1 MKQKK
6 RNFGQHYITNMRP
19 VFNRRAL
26 YTDTT
31 CNYVEPAEPEAYS
44 KVRIR
49 FRTGRNNVDRVY
61 LEHEDASIPM
71 YKLENGELF
80 DIYEQ
85 IIFIEDRKFAYH
97 FKIQAGTIECYYDCR
112 NVVSEPDPSCNFEI
126 YPDFHTPDWM
136 KGAVMY
142 QIYTDRFCNGDPTN
156 DVLDREY
163 FYLGDYVHRVPQEEW
178 DKYPEHMG
186 VREFYGGDL
195 QGVMNKLDYLQDLG
209 VEVIYFNPLFVSPSN
224 HKYDTQDY
232 DNIDPHFG
240 PLAVDEG
247 EVLPQGDTDN
257 THATR
262 YRSRVTDKRNLE
274 QANLLFAKLVQEA
287 HKRHMRVIIDG
298 VFNHCGSFNK
308 WLDREK
314 IYSNREGYLKGA
326 FVSADSPYRD
336 YFYFQDKSRERW
348 PDNPTYDGWWGHDTL
363 PKLHYENS
371 EALCQYMMHI
381 AEKWLKPPYNADGW
395 RLDVAADL
403 GSNPEANH
411 KFWKTFRKCVK
422 HVNPE
427 AIIIAEHYGNPAPWL
442 QGDEWDTIMNYD
454 AFMEP
459 ISWFFTGMEK
469 HSDVFRMDLLG
480 NAGMFWDA
488 MIYNGRKLPE
498 SSALT
503 SMNELSNHD
512 HSRFLTRTNHMVGR
526 CDKLGSENASVG
538 VNPAVM
544 REAVALQF
552 TWTGA
557 PTIYYGDEAGV
568 CGFTDPDNRR
578 TYPWGHEDQQMIA
591 FHKTMIRIHKSCP
604 ELRTGSLKNM
614 GSGQNYLTYGRFDR
628 KAQTLVL
635 INNNN
640 REIELDIPVWYIEVP
655 KETTMTCL
663 VASDAQGFHEAPLK
677 LSVRGGK
684 VHVVLPPYSAQVYR
698 HVNEEVD

>member
-1 MKQKK
+1 MNTNI
-6 RNFGQHYITNMRP
+6 RNFRQKYITNMRP
-19 VFNRRAL
+19 VFNRQAL

-31 CNYVEPAEPEAYS
+31 ESYVVPADPEPYS
-44 KVRIR
+44 RVKIR
-49 FRTGRNNVDRVY
+49 FRTARNNVDNVY
-61 LEHEDASIPM
+61 LEHEDVSIRM

-85 IIFIEDRKFAYH
+85 TVFIEDRTYTYH
-97 FKIQAGTIECYYDCR
+97 FKIQSGGIECFYDCR
-112 NVVSEPDPSCNFEI
+112 STVSSPDAGCNFAI
-126 YPDFHTPDWM
+126 YPGFQTPSWM

-163 FYLGDYVHRVPQEEW
+163 YYLGDYVQRIPREQW
-178 DKYPEHMG
+178 DKYPAHMG

-195 QGVMNKLDYLQDLG
+195 QGVLDKLDYLKDLG

-240 PLAVDEG
+240 PLVVDEG
-247 EVLPQGDTDN
+247 EVLAPGDTEN
-257 THATR
+257 AHAQK
-262 YRSRVTDKRNLE
+262 YRCRVTDKRNLE
-274 QANLLFAKLVQEA
+274 SANLLFAKVVEEA
-287 HKRHMRVIIDG
+287 HNRGIRVIIDG

-314 IYSNREGYLKGA
+314 IYDGREGYIKGA
-326 FVSADSPYRD
+326 FVSADSPYQD
-336 YFYFQDKSRERW
+336 YFYFRDRRRESW
-348 PDNPTYDGWWGHDTL
+348 PDNTSYDGWWGHDTL
-363 PKLHYENS
+363 PKLNYEYS
-371 EALCQYMMHI
+371 ETLCQYICHI
-381 AEKWLKPPYNADGW
+381 AEKWLLPPYNADGW

-411 KFWKTFRKCVK
+411 RFWKLFRKCVK
-422 HVNPE
+422 KVKPD
-427 AIIIAEHYGNPAPWL
+427 AVIIAEHYGNPSDWL
-442 QGDEWDTIMNYD
+442 HGDEWDTIMNYD

-459 ISWFFTGMEK
+459 LSWFFTGMEK
-469 HSDVFRMDLLG
+469 HSDMFRYDFLG

-488 MIYNGRKLPE
+488 MIYNGRRLPW
-498 SSALT
+498 SAGMI

-544 REAVALQF
+544 REAVTVQF

-578 TYPWGHEDQQMIA
+578 TYPWGHEDRMMID
-591 FHKTMIRIHKSCP
+591 FHKAVIHIHKTCP
-604 ELRTGSLKNM
+604 ELRKGSLKNT
-614 GSGQNYLTYGRFDR
+614 GSGTNYLTYGRFL
-628 KAQTLVL
+628 KEAQTLVL
-635 INNNN
+635 INNNDH
-640 REIELDIPVWYIEVP
+640 EIELDIDVWYLGVP
-655 KETTMTCL
+655 KESSMRRILLSTAESFTTE
-663 VASDAQGFHEAPLK
+663 SAQLP
-677 LSVRGGK
+677 VNGGRS
-684 VHVVLPPYSAQVYR
+684 HVKMPAYSAQIYR
-698 HVNEEVD
+698 HTTET